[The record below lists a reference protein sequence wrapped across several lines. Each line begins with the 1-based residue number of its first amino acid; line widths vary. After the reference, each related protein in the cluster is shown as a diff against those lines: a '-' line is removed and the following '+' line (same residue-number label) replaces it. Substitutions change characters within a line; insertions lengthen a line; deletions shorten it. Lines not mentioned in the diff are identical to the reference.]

1 MVKNR
6 SLAKSIT
13 DASWSKFISILEYK
27 AEWYGKSVHKIHRY
41 FASSKTCSDCGFQ
54 IDKLDLSVRNWTCP
68 DCGEIHD
75 RDINAARNIL
85 QRGIF
90 KEEYSKRLRWAHVR
104 PILKNQTTRIRWV
117 YRINPIN
124 RI

>member
-41 FASSKTCSDCGFQ
+41 FASSKTCSECGFQ
-54 IDKLDLSVRNWTCP
+54 KDKLDLSVR
-68 DCGEIHD
+68 
-75 RDINAARNIL
+75 
-85 QRGIF
+85 
-90 KEEYSKRLRWAHVR
+90 K
-104 PILKNQTTRIRWV
+104 
-117 YRINPIN
+117 
-124 RI
+124 